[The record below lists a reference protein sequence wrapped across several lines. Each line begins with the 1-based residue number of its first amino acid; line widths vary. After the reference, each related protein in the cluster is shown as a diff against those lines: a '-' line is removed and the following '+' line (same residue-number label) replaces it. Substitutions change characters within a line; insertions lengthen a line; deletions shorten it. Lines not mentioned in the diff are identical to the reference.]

1 MIKLWQSSSLD
12 VTPPLAHCHGH
23 SVRIAPFLPID
34 RSFPSSNYSQI
45 LDITDELAA
54 YPEKWARL
62 REEVLST
69 VGSHKAPTYDDL
81 KNMRYLRYTLNETL
95 RLYPAVPYN
104 VRTALQVSTP
114 CDSKVSSDHG

>member
-1 MIKLWQSSSLD
+1 MAVLLAGRDTTAATLSWAFCTF
-12 VTPPLAHCHGH
+12 TPFPYKPRLMLATTYDL
-23 SVRIAPFLPID
+23 S
-34 RSFPSSNYSQI
+34 PSWISTYAQGFRH
-45 LDITDELAA
+45 TDELAA

-81 KNMRYLRYTLNETL
+81 KGLRYLRYTLNETL

-114 CDSKVSSDHG
+114 